1 MPELTTTSG
10 GASSAAE
17 SEGRN
22 ARRWWILAVL
32 GIAQLMVV
40 LDVTVVN
47 IALPSA
53 QKALGFSND
62 NRQWIITAYALAF
75 GSLLLVGGRIGDMF
89 GRRRVFIG
97 GAIGFA
103 VASAIGGAAPSF
115 EVLVAARA
123 LQGGFAALL
132 APAALSLL
140 TTTFTDPGERGRAF
154 AVWGAI
160 GGGSGAFGLL
170 LGGLLT
176 QSLSWRWTLF
186 VNLAFAVPAALG
198 ALALLRS
205 RESTVRPH
213 IDVPGTVTATC
224 GLFALVYG
232 FAHAQ
237 THGWGSFTTVAFLVA
252 GAVVLAAFV
261 AIQMRSRHPLLPLR
275 IVLERNRGG
284 SFLALGTLGAGMFG
298 VFLFLTYYLQQTLG
312 YSPLE
317 TGIAFLPLTGALVVT
332 AGLST
337 RMMPRTGPR
346 PVVAAGMAL
355 SAVGLILL
363 AQLGVHASYATQVL
377 PGLTIMGAG
386 IGLVF
391 PPATNLA
398 TLGVDTGDAGV
409 ASALVNTTSQVGG
422 SLGTALLS
430 TVAATAASSFVT
442 GKQPTTA
449 LLAHAAVHGYTTA
462 FWWAAGIF
470 AVGALL
476 TALLLRGSARPVH
489 AGGIEPEIQPAA
501 AS

>member
-1 MPELTTTSG
+1 M
-10 GASSAAE
+10 
-17 SEGRN
+17 SEGDN
-22 ARRWWILAVL
+22 GRRWWILAVL

-75 GSLLLVGGRIGDMF
+75 GSLLLIGGRIGDMF
-89 GRRRVFIG
+89 GRRRTFIG

-123 LQGGFAALL
+123 LQGAFAALL

-140 TTTFTDPGERGRAF
+140 TTTFTDLGERRRAF

-160 GGGSGAFGLL
+160 GGGAGAFGLL

-205 RESTVRPH
+205 RESVARPR
-213 IDVPGTVTATC
+213 IDVPGTATATG

-237 THGWGSFTTVAFLVA
+237 THGWGSSTTVAFLVA
-252 GAVVLAAFV
+252 GVLLLAAFV

-275 IVLERNRGG
+275 IVLDRNRGG
-284 SFLALGTLGAGMFG
+284 SFLALGALGAGMFG
-298 VFLFLTYYLQQTLG
+298 VFLFLTFYLQQTLG
-312 YSPLE
+312 YSPLK
-317 TGIAFLPLTGALVVT
+317 TGVAFLPLTGALVIS
-332 AGLST
+332 AGMST
-337 RMMPRTGPR
+337 RLTPRAGPR
-346 PVVAAGMAL
+346 PVIGAGMVL
-355 SAVGLILL
+355 TAVGLVLL

-391 PPATNLA
+391 PPATDLA
-398 TLGVDTGDAGV
+398 TLGVDAADAGV
-409 ASALVNTTSQVGG
+409 ASALVNTTTQVGG

-430 TVAATAASSFVT
+430 TLAATAASSFVV
-442 GKQPTTA
+442 GKQSTA
-449 LLAHAAVHGYTTA
+449 AVLTHAAVHGYTTA

-470 AVGALL
+470 AVGAVL
-476 TALLLRGSARPVH
+476 TVLLLRGNARPLQAV
-489 AGGIEPEIQPAA
+489 IEPEVQPAG

>member
-1 MPELTTTSG
+1 MPEQTTTTG
-10 GASSAAE
+10 GTGSAAV
-17 SEGRN
+17 SEGRD

-53 QKALGFSND
+53 QKALGFSD
-62 NRQWIITAYALAF
+62 ANRQWIITAYALAF

-89 GRRRVFIG
+89 GRKRTFIG
-97 GAIGFA
+97 GAVGFA
-103 VASAIGGAAPSF
+103 LASAIGGAAPSF

-123 LQGGFAALL
+123 LQGAFAALL

-176 QSLSWRWTLF
+176 QSISWRWTLF

-205 RESTVRPH
+205 GEGRVRPR
-213 IDVPGTVTATC
+213 IDVPGTATATG

-237 THGWGSFTTVAFLVA
+237 THGWGSSTTVAFLVA
-252 GAVVLAAFV
+252 GVLVLAAFV

-275 IVLERNRGG
+275 IVLERNRAG
-284 SFLALGTLGAGMFG
+284 SFLALGALGAGMFG
-298 VFLFLTYYLQQTLG
+298 VFLFLTYYLQQSLG
-312 YSPLE
+312 YSPLK

-346 PVVAAGMAL
+346 PVVAAGMVL
-355 SAVGLILL
+355 SAVGLVLL

-391 PPATNLA
+391 PPATDLA
-398 TLGVDTGDAGV
+398 TLGVDAGDAGV
-409 ASALVNTTSQVGG
+409 ASALVNTTTQVGG
-422 SLGTALLS
+422 SLGTALLN
-430 TVAATAASSFVT
+430 TLAATAASGFVA

-449 LLAHAAVHGYTTA
+449 LLAQAAVHGYTTA

-470 AVGALL
+470 GIGALL
-476 TALLLRGSARPVH
+476 TVLLLRGRARPVQ
-489 AGGIEPEIQPAA
+489 AGIEPEVQPAA

>member
-1 MPELTTTSG
+1 MPEQATTSG
-10 GASSAAE
+10 GAVSPAV
-17 SEGRN
+17 SEGRD

-53 QKALGFSND
+53 QKALGFSD
-62 NRQWIITAYALAF
+62 ANRQWIITAYALAF

-89 GRRRVFIG
+89 GRKRTFIG

-103 VASAIGGAAPSF
+103 LASAIGGAAPSF

-123 LQGGFAALL
+123 LQGAFAALL

-186 VNLAFAVPAALG
+186 VNLGFAVPAALG

-205 RESTVRPH
+205 REGRVRPR
-213 IDVPGTVTATC
+213 IDVPGTVTATG

-237 THGWGSFTTVAFLVA
+237 TNGWGSLTTVAFLV
-252 GAVVLAAFV
+252 GGVLVLAAFV

-275 IVLERNRGG
+275 IVLERNRAG
-284 SFLALGTLGAGMFG
+284 SFLALGALGAGMFG
-298 VFLFLTYYLQQTLG
+298 VFLFLTYYLQQSLG
-312 YSPLE
+312 YSPLK

-337 RMMPRTGPR
+337 RMVPRTGPR
-346 PVVAAGMAL
+346 PVVAAGMVL
-355 SAVGLILL
+355 TAVGLILL

-391 PPATNLA
+391 PPATDLA
-398 TLGVDTGDAGV
+398 TLGVDASDAGV
-409 ASALVNTTSQVGG
+409 ASALVNTTTQVGG
-422 SLGTALLS
+422 SLGTALLN
-430 TVAATAASSFVT
+430 TLAATAASTFVA
-442 GKQPTTA
+442 GKQPTSA
-449 LLAHAAVHGYTTA
+449 LLAHATVHGYTTA

-470 AVGALL
+470 AIGALL
-476 TALLLRGSARPVH
+476 TVLLLRGRARSVQT
-489 AGGIEPEIQPAA
+489 GIEPEVQPAA

>member
-1 MPELTTTSG
+1 MPERTTTSSRA
-10 GASSAAE
+10 ASTAL
-17 SEGRN
+17 SEGRD

-53 QKALGFSND
+53 QKALDFSNA

-89 GRRRVFIG
+89 GRKRIFIG

-103 VASAIGGAAPSF
+103 LASAIGGAAPSF

-123 LQGGFAALL
+123 LQGAFAALL

-205 RESTVRPH
+205 RESTVRPR
-213 IDVPGTVTATC
+213 IDVPGTATATG

-237 THGWGSFTTVAFLVA
+237 THGWGSLTTVVFLVA
-252 GAVVLAAFV
+252 GVLVLAAFV

-275 IVLERNRGG
+275 IVLERNRAG
-284 SFLALGTLGAGMFG
+284 SFLALGALGAGMFG
-298 VFLFLTYYLQQTLG
+298 VFLFLTYYLQQSLG
-312 YSPLE
+312 YSPLK

-337 RMMPRTGPR
+337 RMVPRTGPR
-346 PVVAAGMAL
+346 PVVAAGMLL
-355 SAVGLILL
+355 SAAGLVLL

-391 PPATNLA
+391 PPATDLA
-398 TLGVDTGDAGV
+398 TLGVDAGDAGV
-409 ASALVNTTSQVGG
+409 ASALVNTTTQVGG
-422 SLGTALLS
+422 SLGTALLN
-430 TVAATAASSFVT
+430 TLAATAASSFVA
-442 GKQPTTA
+442 GKQPTTTV
-449 LLAHAAVHGYTTA
+449 LAHAAVHGYTTA

-470 AVGALL
+470 AVGALF
-476 TALLLRGSARPVH
+476 TVLLLRGRARPVQ
-489 AGGIEPEIQPAA
+489 AGIEPEVQPVG

>member
-1 MPELTTTSG
+1 MSAQTT
-10 GASSAAE
+10 ASKGVASAAA
-17 SEGRN
+17 SDGAH

-40 LDVTVVN
+40 LDATVVN

-53 QKALGFSND
+53 QHALGFSNA

-75 GSLLLVGGRIGDMF
+75 GSLLLVGGRIGDLF
-89 GRRRVFIG
+89 GRKRTFIA

-103 VASAIGGAAPSF
+103 LASAIGGAAPSF
-115 EVLVAARA
+115 DVLVAARA
-123 LQGGFAALL
+123 LQGAFAALL

-140 TTTFTDPGERGRAF
+140 STTFTDPGERGKAF

-160 GGGSGAFGLL
+160 AGGAGAFGLL
-170 LGGLLT
+170 LGGVLT
-176 QSLSWRWTLF
+176 QSLSWRFTMF

-205 RESTVRPH
+205 QASVARPR
-213 IDVPGTVTATC
+213 IDVPGTLTATG

-232 FAHAQ
+232 FAQAQ
-237 THGWGSFTTVAFLVA
+237 TRGWGSSTTMTFLSA
-252 GAVVLAAFV
+252 GVLLLVAFV
-261 AIQMRSRHPLLPLR
+261 AIQIRSRHPLLPLR
-275 IVLERNRGG
+275 VVLDRNRGA
-284 SFLALGTLGAGMFG
+284 SFLALGVLGAGMFG

-312 YSPLE
+312 YSPIQ
-317 TGIAFLPLTGALVVT
+317 TGVAFLPMTGALVIT

-346 PVVAAGMAL
+346 PIVVAGMVLA
-355 SAVGLILL
+355 AIGLVLL
-363 AQLGVHASYATQVL
+363 AQLGVHASYAAQVL
-377 PGLTIMGAG
+377 PGLIIVGAG

-391 PPATNLA
+391 PPATDMA
-398 TLGVDTGDAGV
+398 TLGVDATDAGV
-409 ASALVNTTSQVGG
+409 ASALVNTTTQVGG

-430 TVAATAASSFVT
+430 TLAATAAST
-442 GKQPTTA
+442 YLAAQQPTTN
-449 LLAHAAVHGYTTA
+449 LLTHAAVHGYTTA

-476 TALLLRGSARPVH
+476 TGLLLRGRTRQVATVASAEVQ
-489 AGGIEPEIQPAA
+489 AMSAA
-501 AS
+501 

>member
-1 MPELTTTSG
+1 MPEQATAP
-10 GASSAAE
+10 GAVSATPSAN
-17 SEGRN
+17 SN
-22 ARRWWILAVL
+22 SRRWWILAVL

-53 QKALGFSND
+53 QKALGFSD
-62 NRQWIITAYALAF
+62 ANRQWIITAYALAF

-89 GRRRVFIG
+89 GRKRIFIG

-103 VASAIGGAAPSF
+103 LASAIGGAAPSF
-115 EVLVAARA
+115 EVLVGARA
-123 LQGGFAALL
+123 LQGAFAALL

-140 TTTFTDPGERGRAF
+140 STTFTDPGERARAF

-205 RESTVRPH
+205 GERSARPR
-213 IDVPGTVTATC
+213 IDVPGTVTATG

-237 THGWGSFTTVAFLVA
+237 THGWGSSTTVGFLVA
-252 GAVVLAAFV
+252 GVLLLTAFV
-261 AIQMRSRHPLLPLR
+261 VIQLRSSHPLLPLR

-312 YSPLE
+312 YSPLK
-317 TGIAFLPLTGALVVT
+317 TGVAFLPLTGALVIT

-337 RMMPRTGPR
+337 RIIPRTGPR
-346 PVVAAGMAL
+346 PVVAAGMVL
-355 SAVGLILL
+355 SAAGLVLL

-377 PGLTIMGAG
+377 PGLTVMGAG

-391 PPATNLA
+391 PPATDLA
-398 TLGVDTGDAGV
+398 TFGVDAADAGV
-409 ASALVNTTSQVGG
+409 ASALVNTTTQVGG

-430 TVAATAASSFVT
+430 TLAATAASSVVA
-442 GKQPTTA
+442 GRQPSTA

-470 AVGALL
+470 AVGAVL
-476 TALLLRGSARPVH
+476 TALLLRGNARRMQV
-489 AGGIEPEIQPAA
+489 GVEPEVQPAG

>member
-1 MPELTTTSG
+1 MT
-10 GASSAAE
+10 
-17 SEGRN
+17 EGRD

-53 QKALGFSND
+53 QKALGFSD
-62 NRQWIITAYALAF
+62 ANRQWIITAYALAF

-89 GRRRVFIG
+89 GRKRTFIG

-103 VASAIGGAAPSF
+103 LASAIGGAAPSF

-123 LQGGFAALL
+123 LQGAFAALL

-186 VNLAFAVPAALG
+186 VNLGFAVPAALG

-205 RESTVRPH
+205 REGRVRPR
-213 IDVPGTVTATC
+213 IDVPGTVTATG

-237 THGWGSFTTVAFLVA
+237 TNGWGSLTTVAFLV
-252 GAVVLAAFV
+252 GGVLVLAAFV

-275 IVLERNRGG
+275 IVLERNRAG
-284 SFLALGTLGAGMFG
+284 SFLALGALGAGMFG
-298 VFLFLTYYLQQTLG
+298 VFLFLTYYLQQSLG
-312 YSPLE
+312 YSPLK

-337 RMMPRTGPR
+337 RMVPRTGPR
-346 PVVAAGMAL
+346 PVVAAGMVL
-355 SAVGLILL
+355 TAVGLILL

-391 PPATNLA
+391 PPATDLA
-398 TLGVDTGDAGV
+398 TLGVDASDAGV
-409 ASALVNTTSQVGG
+409 ASALVNTTTQVGG
-422 SLGTALLS
+422 SLGTALLN
-430 TVAATAASSFVT
+430 TLAATAASTFVA
-442 GKQPTTA
+442 GKQPTSA

-470 AVGALL
+470 AIGALL
-476 TALLLRGSARPVH
+476 TVLLLRGRARSVQT
-489 AGGIEPEIQPAA
+489 GIEPEVQPAA

>member
-1 MPELTTTSG
+1 
-10 GASSAAE
+10 
-17 SEGRN
+17 
-22 ARRWWILAVL
+22 
-32 GIAQLMVV
+32 
-40 LDVTVVN
+40 
-47 IALPSA
+47 
-53 QKALGFSND
+53 
-62 NRQWIITAYALAF
+62 
-75 GSLLLVGGRIGDMF
+75 MF
-89 GRRRVFIG
+89 GRKRIFIG

-103 VASAIGGAAPSF
+103 LASAIGGAAPSF
-115 EVLVAARA
+115 DVLVAARA
-123 LQGGFAALL
+123 LQGAFAALL

-198 ALALLRS
+198 ALALFRS
-205 RESTVRPH
+205 RESTVRPR
-213 IDVPGTVTATC
+213 IDVPGTATATG

-237 THGWGSFTTVAFLVA
+237 THGWGSLTTVVFLVA
-252 GAVVLAAFV
+252 GVLVLAAFV

-275 IVLERNRGG
+275 IVLERNRAG
-284 SFLALGTLGAGMFG
+284 SFLALGALGAGMFG
-298 VFLFLTYYLQQTLG
+298 VFLFLTYYLQQSLG
-312 YSPLE
+312 YSPLK

-337 RMMPRTGPR
+337 RMVPRTGPR
-346 PVVAAGMAL
+346 PVVAAGMLL
-355 SAVGLILL
+355 SAAGLVLL

-391 PPATNLA
+391 PPATDLA
-398 TLGVDTGDAGV
+398 TLGVDAGDAGV
-409 ASALVNTTSQVGG
+409 ASALVNTTTQVGG
-422 SLGTALLS
+422 SLGTALLN
-430 TVAATAASSFVT
+430 TLAATAASSFVA
-442 GKQPTTA
+442 GKQPTTTV
-449 LLAHAAVHGYTTA
+449 LAHAAVHGYTTA

-470 AVGALL
+470 AVGALF
-476 TALLLRGSARPVH
+476 TVLLLRGRARPVQ
-489 AGGIEPEIQPAA
+489 AGIEPEVQPVG

>member
-1 MPELTTTSG
+1 MPEQTTSSG
-10 GASSAAE
+10 GAVSAAA
-17 SEGRN
+17 SEE
-22 ARRWWILAVL
+22 ASDSPRWWILAVL

-53 QKALGFSND
+53 QQALGFSD
-62 NRQWIITAYALAF
+62 ASRQWVITAYALAF

-89 GRRRVFIG
+89 GRKRVFIG

-123 LQGGFAALL
+123 LQGAFAALL

-140 TTTFTDPGERGRAF
+140 STTFSDPGERGRAF

-205 RESTVRPH
+205 GESTVRPR
-213 IDVPGTVTATC
+213 IDVPGTVTATG

-237 THGWGSFTTVAFLVA
+237 THGWGSPTTVAFLVA
-252 GAVVLAAFV
+252 GVLVLTVFV
-261 AIQMRSRHPLLPLR
+261 AIQWRSSHPLLPLR

-312 YSPLE
+312 YSPLK
-317 TGIAFLPLTGALVVT
+317 TGVAFLPLTAALVIT

-346 PVVAAGMAL
+346 PVVAAGMVL
-355 SAVGLILL
+355 SAVGLVLL

-398 TLGVDTGDAGV
+398 TFGVDAADAGV
-409 ASALVNTTSQVGG
+409 ASALVNTTTQVGG

-430 TVAATAASSFVT
+430 TLAATAAGSVVA
-442 GKQPTTA
+442 GRQPSTA

-476 TALLLRGSARPVH
+476 TALLLRGNARPVNV
-489 AGGIEPEIQPAA
+489 AIEPEVQPAA

>member
-1 MPELTTTSG
+1 
-10 GASSAAE
+10 
-17 SEGRN
+17 
-22 ARRWWILAVL
+22 VL

-53 QKALGFSND
+53 QKALGFSD
-62 NRQWIITAYALAF
+62 ANRQWIITAYALAF

-89 GRRRVFIG
+89 GRKRTFIG

-103 VASAIGGAAPSF
+103 LASAIGGAAPSF

-123 LQGGFAALL
+123 LQGAFAALL

-186 VNLAFAVPAALG
+186 VNLGFAVPAALG

-205 RESTVRPH
+205 REGRVRPR
-213 IDVPGTVTATC
+213 IDVPGTVTATG

-237 THGWGSFTTVAFLVA
+237 TNGWGSLTTVAFLV
-252 GAVVLAAFV
+252 GGVLVLAAFV

-275 IVLERNRGG
+275 IVLERNRAG
-284 SFLALGTLGAGMFG
+284 SFLALGALGAGMFG
-298 VFLFLTYYLQQTLG
+298 VFLFLTYYLQQSLG
-312 YSPLE
+312 YSPLK

-337 RMMPRTGPR
+337 RMVPRTGPR
-346 PVVAAGMAL
+346 PVVAAGMVL
-355 SAVGLILL
+355 TAVGLILL

-391 PPATNLA
+391 PPATDLA
-398 TLGVDTGDAGV
+398 TLGVDASDAGV
-409 ASALVNTTSQVGG
+409 ASALVNTTTQVGG
-422 SLGTALLS
+422 SLGTALLN
-430 TVAATAASSFVT
+430 TLAATAASTFVA
-442 GKQPTTA
+442 GKQPTSA

-470 AVGALL
+470 AIGALL
-476 TALLLRGSARPVH
+476 TVLLLRGRARSVQT
-489 AGGIEPEIQPAA
+489 GIEPEVQPAA

>member
-1 MPELTTTSG
+1 
-10 GASSAAE
+10 
-17 SEGRN
+17 
-22 ARRWWILAVL
+22 VL

-53 QKALGFSND
+53 QKALGFSD
-62 NRQWIITAYALAF
+62 ANRQWIITAYALAF

-89 GRRRVFIG
+89 GRKRTFIG

-103 VASAIGGAAPSF
+103 LASAIGGAAPSF

-123 LQGGFAALL
+123 LQGAFAALL

-186 VNLAFAVPAALG
+186 VNLGFAVPAALG

-205 RESTVRPH
+205 REGRVRPR
-213 IDVPGTVTATC
+213 IDVPGTVTATG

-237 THGWGSFTTVAFLVA
+237 TNGWGSLTTVAFLV
-252 GAVVLAAFV
+252 GGVLVLAAFV

-275 IVLERNRGG
+275 IVLERNRAG
-284 SFLALGTLGAGMFG
+284 SFLALGALGAGMFG
-298 VFLFLTYYLQQTLG
+298 VFLFLTYYLQQSLG
-312 YSPLE
+312 YSPLK

-337 RMMPRTGPR
+337 RMVPRTGPR
-346 PVVAAGMAL
+346 PVVAAGMVL
-355 SAVGLILL
+355 TAVGLILL

-391 PPATNLA
+391 PPATDLA
-398 TLGVDTGDAGV
+398 TLGVDASDAGV
-409 ASALVNTTSQVGG
+409 ASALVNTTTQVGG
-422 SLGTALLS
+422 SLGTALLN
-430 TVAATAASSFVT
+430 TLAATAASTFVA
-442 GKQPTTA
+442 GKQPTSA
-449 LLAHAAVHGYTTA
+449 LLAHATVHGYTTA

-470 AVGALL
+470 AIGALL
-476 TALLLRGSARPVH
+476 TVLLLRGRARSVQT
-489 AGGIEPEIQPAA
+489 GIEPEVQPAA